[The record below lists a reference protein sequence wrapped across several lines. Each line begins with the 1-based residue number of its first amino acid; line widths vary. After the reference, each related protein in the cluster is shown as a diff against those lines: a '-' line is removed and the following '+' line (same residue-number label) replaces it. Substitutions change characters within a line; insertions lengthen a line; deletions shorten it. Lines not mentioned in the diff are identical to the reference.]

1 MANKI
6 YPKFKKNQ
14 QSGGASHNLIA
25 GSVKAVLIANTY
37 TYSDAHEFLSDIPA
51 PARVSISGAL
61 TGKASTDL
69 GAFQS
74 ANGRF
79 EGVTG
84 ATCNAIALFVDTGSP
99 ATSPLV
105 CYIDT
110 VASGLPVTPAG
121 ASYNIVVD
129 PTGWF
134 VE

>member
-1 MANKI
+1 MANAL
-6 YPKFKKNQ
+6 YPKYKKNQ
-14 QSGGASHNLIA
+14 MSGGSNHNLIS
-25 GSVKAVLIANTY
+25 GSVKAVLIADTY
-37 TYSDAHEFLSDIPA
+37 AYNATHEFLADIPA

-61 TGKASTDL
+61 ASKAVTD
-69 GAFQS
+69 GAAFQS

-79 EGVTG
+79 EAVTG
-84 ATCNAIALFVDTGSP
+84 PACNAIGVFVDTGNP

-110 VASGLPVTPAG
+110 VAAGLPVTPAG
-121 ASYNIVVD
+121 ASYNVVVD